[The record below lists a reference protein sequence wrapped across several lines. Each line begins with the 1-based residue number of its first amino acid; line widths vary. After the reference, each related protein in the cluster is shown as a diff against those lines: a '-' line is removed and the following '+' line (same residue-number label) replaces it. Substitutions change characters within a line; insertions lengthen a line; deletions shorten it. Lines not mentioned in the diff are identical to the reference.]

1 MANSAFQFAA
11 PPLTWLVKRLII
23 VLAGAYVAQLA
34 LRSWLPLLDLLALSP
49 GEPWV
54 WQLLTYVLVN
64 GADPFSVLLGMVFL
78 WWSLSPFE
86 LSHGTRRTAQLC
98 VAVALGA
105 SIPADLLGFVLPA
118 TSQLAGAG
126 ALTLG
131 GFAASGWQ
139 LRHQRLSLF
148 GIVAVTGMQFLLFLL
163 AYSVVM
169 FLYTASAVGL
179 AADLGAMAAA
189 IAFMRW
195 LDRPAPRKPPRRPAA
210 RPSGFKVIQGG
221 GESDRPKWLN

>member
-1 MANSAFQFAA
+1 VPSSGFQFSS

-23 VLAGAYVAQLA
+23 VLVSVYVAQLA
-34 LRSWLPLLDLLALSP
+34 LRSWLPLVDLLALSP
-49 GEPWV
+49 GEPWA

-64 GADPFSVLLGMVFL
+64 ASDPFGVLLGMVFL
-78 WWSLSPFE
+78 WWGVAPFE

-98 VAVALGA
+98 VVVALGA
-105 SIPADLLGFVLPA
+105 SIPADLLGFVLPNLA
-118 TSQLAGAG
+118 QLWGAS

-139 LRHQRLSLF
+139 LRNQRLSIF
-148 GIVAVTGMQFLLFLL
+148 GIASMTGLQFLLFLL
-163 AYSVVM
+163 AFSVVV
-169 FLYTASAVGL
+169 FLYSGNVTGL

-221 GESDRPKWLN
+221 APDDRPKWLN